1 MNFNEKIRK
10 LRKER
15 GLTCA
20 QVAKSCDVSEVTMW
34 QWENGFYKPKYEKLL
49 KLSHLFNCS
58 LDYLIKDDEDEQTEE
73 IKIND
78 VKPANVLPANDFLI
92 AMDALS
98 YNLSEA
104 DKRTLL
110 NIASSLIDARKESK

>member
-1 MNFNEKIRK
+1 MDFKQKIRK
-10 LRKER
+10 LRTDR

-20 QVAKSCDVSEVTMW
+20 QVAKACDVSEVTMW

-49 KLSHLFNCS
+49 KLSQLFNVS
-58 LDYLIKDDEDEQTEE
+58 LDYLIKDDEESSTATTESTS
-73 IKIND
+73 INES
-78 VKPANVLPANDFLI
+78 NNNNDFLI

-110 NIASSLIDARKESK
+110 NIASSLIDAQKSKK

>member
-1 MNFNEKIRK
+1 MGFKENYYKLVRK
-10 LRKER
+10 NK
-15 GLTCA
+15 LTFAEVGRFCG
-20 QVAKSCDVSEVTMW
+20 VSKGSAWAWAHSRELPTI
-34 QWENGFYKPKYEKLL
+34 EHL
-49 KLSHLFNCS
+49 KQLGDLFHVS
-58 LDYLIKDDEDEQTEE
+58 IEDLIKDDEESNTATTESNSITE
-73 IKIND
+73 SN
-78 VKPANVLPANDFLI
+78 NNDFLI

>member
-49 KLSHLFNCS
+49 KLSQLFNCS
-58 LDYLIKDDEDEQTEE
+58 LDYLIKDDEETPKEE
-73 IKIND
+73 TRTND
-78 VKPANVLPANDFLI
+78 LNTANDFLI